1 MRNQAD
7 NIVIPFK
14 DSFVFILNFKYLD
27 ELFLALEAKTYLIY
41 IGLEYSS
48 QRTLV
53 IRFEHFFDFVYSS
66 IFEFLY
72 AYDINFLHCFPKLH
86 HSCYTTIC
94 CAPPLTT

>member
-1 MRNQAD
+1 MRNPAE

-48 QRTLV
+48 Q
-53 IRFEHFFDFVYSS
+53 
-66 IFEFLY
+66 
-72 AYDINFLHCFPKLH
+72 
-86 HSCYTTIC
+86 
-94 CAPPLTT
+94 